1 MVDNANSLRG
11 NSDNSVFVMVIFE
24 IPIGGDMTET
34 KVEYLMRPK
43 TETRKHCCPG
53 CMQFFGFETPDGRL
67 IVGELILSHFTGICA
82 ICGNP
87 LSWYSTDH
95 IMRSITEGA
104 RAR

>member
-1 MVDNANSLRG
+1 M
-11 NSDNSVFVMVIFE
+11 M
-24 IPIGGDMTET
+24 ET
-34 KVEYLMRPK
+34 KAEYLIQTK
-43 TETRKHCCPG
+43 TETRKHCCPS

-67 IVGELILSHFTGICA
+67 IVGELIVDHFTGICA

-95 IMRSITEGA
+95 LMRCITDKA